1 MWSDLN
7 HTESDQSEDFNAGL
21 QDPSQGKKNK
31 LTKFND
37 HIEWFP
43 IVSTE

>member
-7 HTESDQSEDFNAGL
+7 HTESEQSEDFNAGL
-21 QDPSQGKKNK
+21 QDPSQEKKK
-31 LTKFND
+31 TKFNN

-43 IVSTE
+43 IVSIE